1 VNIIDEQTRP
11 SLARGVRVQLDPRT
25 QEPMLLFPEG
35 AIYLSET
42 AHAIVTR
49 CAGKLTAQAIIDS
62 LASEYETGGEA
73 LRQDVFDC
81 LKELHQRKLL
91 VIER

>member
-1 VNIIDEQTRP
+1 
-11 SLARGVRVQLDPRT
+11 
-25 QEPMLLFPEG
+25 MLLFPEG
-35 AIYLSET
+35 VIYLSET

-49 CAGKLTAQAIIDS
+49 CAGELTAQAIIDS
-62 LASEYETGGEA
+62 LASEYKTDGEA

-91 VIER
+91 VFEK